1 MSAGESISALLGRS
15 VLAWLYLALTYR
27 YARDWDQ
34 TVILLSM
41 KGVTHAQLPLLAAMV
56 MNILG
61 SLSLV
66 LGFHTRAGALA
77 LFLVTVSGTFVV
89 YDFWNV
95 QDSLTRDATFEIF
108 ARNVGI
114 AAGLILLVGMG
125 PGKFSLDNLAAGQ
138 RAVRQS

>member
-41 KGVTHAQLPLLAAMV
+41 KGVTNAQLPLLAAMV

-66 LGFHTRAGALA
+66 LGFHTRAGAVA

-95 QDSLTRDATFEIF
+95 QDSPARDATFEIF

-125 PGKFSLDNLAAGQ
+125 PGRFALDNLAAGQ
-138 RAVRQS
+138 KAIRQS